1 MKPMI
6 CSFMMM
12 LVFSL
17 AASPFNS
24 VLKADN
30 YAQNEA
36 VHPDGKMVFSKEN
49 PALPKQEPT
58 KNSRIKV
65 PAIMYEE
72 ISAPKMY
79 YSGSLPYQLKK
90 SNYTAISADN
100 KNKGPK
106 TIVVMDDV
114 LHLISLFK

>member
-17 AASPFNS
+17 AASPLIS
-24 VLKADN
+24 ALKVDN
-30 YAQNEA
+30 YSQNEA

-79 YSGSLPYQLKK
+79 YSSSLPYQLKK
-90 SNYTAISADN
+90 SNYTNISADN
-100 KNKGPK
+100 KNKCPK
-106 TIVVMDDV
+106 TIVVMDYT
-114 LHLISLFK
+114 LYMISLFK